1 MKDIIITSTRIKKEL
16 YILLGCFIFAFVLNI
31 VAVAIYKTPWV
42 EVFTQ
47 FGYVVVITVVTYLL
61 IGLVRFVI
69 ILLHKLI
76 SSRKN

>member
-1 MKDIIITSTRIKKEL
+1 MKDIIITSKQIKKEL

-47 FGYVVVITVVTYLL
+47 FGYVVAITVVTYLL
-61 IGLVRFVI
+61 IALVRFI
-69 ILLHKLI
+69 ISLI
-76 SSRKN
+76 RKHFASKKK